1 MSTEKRPYVIV
12 HKTRVR
18 DGEKMNVI
26 VNLLPATVDKLED
39 PKPSVYKFAERFIC
53 DRFVEEVKKKYGID
67 ITVKFD
73 QLLPPDPGPMTQP
86 HASQVR
92 SSYGR

>member
-12 HKTRVR
+12 HKTRMR
-18 DGEKMNVI
+18 DGKKMNVI
-26 VNLLPATVDKLED
+26 VNLLPATVDQLGD
-39 PKPSVYKFAERFIC
+39 PEPSVYRRAERYIC
-53 DRFVEEVKKKYGID
+53 RRFVDEVKKKYGID
-67 ITVKFD
+67 ITVTFD

-92 SSYGR
+92 SSYGG